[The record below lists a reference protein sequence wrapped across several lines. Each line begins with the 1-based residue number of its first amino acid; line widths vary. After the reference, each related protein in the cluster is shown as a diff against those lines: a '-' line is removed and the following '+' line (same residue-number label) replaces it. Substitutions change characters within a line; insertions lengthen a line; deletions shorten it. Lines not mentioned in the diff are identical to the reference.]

1 MGGRKIRFV
10 FSLIIFFAGYA
21 TAVYTLMPAPEVD
34 AGRYETGLNASTF
47 QAGEFTNFLNS
58 SIHKCIDIS
67 KEAASRT
74 AELIKQKIKERQA
87 EAKNT

>member
-1 MGGRKIRFV
+1 MGGRKIKLI

-21 TAVYTLMPAPEVD
+21 TAVYTLMPAPDESLCAD
-34 AGRYETGLNASTF
+34 GTSLNASAF